1 MSKRLSLA
9 AAQHW
14 DGGRWAEAIS
24 LYEEIVRL
32 DPGSPQARY
41 DLGVACLGV
50 GRLAEAV
57 ASLERAVELNP
68 GFDSALSCLASA
80 FLRQGRE
87 SEALLAYRR
96 LSRTA
101 DDPLARRHFSAVA
114 LGMEGKH
121 EEAEQELRSLLALAP
136 ELAKPRALLGELL
149 SNRGMFEEAARCLAD
164 ATEAFPPAFEQLTA
178 VKRMTE
184 SDRPLIERMRA
195 LAEGPHVD
203 ATLRA
208 RLQFGLGKAFDDL
221 GD

>member
-1 MSKRLSLA
+1 MSERLSLA
-9 AAQHW
+9 ATQHW

-32 DPGSPQARY
+32 DPDSPQARY
-41 DLGVACLGV
+41 DLGVACLRV
-50 GRLAEAV
+50 GRLAQAV

-80 FLRQGRE
+80 FLRQGCE

-121 EEAEQELRSLLALAP
+121 GRSRARTSP
-136 ELAKPRALLGELL
+136 PDRSRPRAGSVARSPRRALVGTRGVRGGRATSYRGDRGFPTRLRASDRGE
-149 SNRGMFEEAARCLAD
+149 AD
-164 ATEAFPPAFEQLTA
+164 DGVRPPAA
-178 VKRMTE
+178 GAHA
-184 SDRPLIERMRA
+184 RPRRGA
-195 LAEGPHVD
+195 
-203 ATLRA
+203 
-208 RLQFGLGKAFDDL
+208 
-221 GD
+221 